1 MESINKETFIWI
13 KAALPLILQLIS
25 LGVAIRID
33 PFIQKEK
40 RHLLFIT
47 VLLISTLLIQGI
59 GDYNATT
66 RFQRYF
72 YSILGYSIRPV
83 IIVLFILITADQTE
97 NMKKLLWSSCIIN
110 ALIYVSSFFYP
121 IAIYIS
127 EKNKFFRGPLAY
139 TCFYVSFIL
148 IIYHTQQA
156 LKRFFSEKK
165 KISLIPISATLLI
178 IAATVADLN
187 TENAYISYLTIAIIS
202 ASLLYYIWLHM
213 QFVSEHEKELL
224 AEQRIRIMISQIQ
237 PHFLFN
243 TLSTIQALCKI
254 DPEKAFDT
262 CEKFG
267 VYLRQNIDS
276 LNQSELIPF
285 NKELEHTK
293 VYAEIEMLRFPS
305 IRMEYDIKD
314 SEFDLPALSIQPIVE
329 NSIRHGVRIR
339 EEGIVKV
346 STYEENNNHV
356 IIIEDNG
363 TGFDPDKDFKDEG
376 THIGLKNVKERLEKM
391 CNGTLDIEST
401 IDVGTRITI
410 TIPVSE
416 DKS

>member
-1 MESINKETFIWI
+1 MKNINKETLIWI
-13 KAALPLILQLIS
+13 KVALPLILQIIALT
-25 LGVAIRID
+25 VAIRID
-33 PFIQKEK
+33 PFIQKDK
-40 RHLLFIT
+40 RRL
-47 VLLISTLLIQGI
+47 LLIANLLTSTLLIQNI
-59 GDYNATT
+59 GDYTSSVPFE
-66 RFQRYF
+66 RLFL
-72 YSILGYSIRPV
+72 SIYGYTIRPI
-83 IIVLFILITADQTE
+83 IIVLFILITASQSNKRE
-97 NMKKLLWSSCIIN
+97 KLLWSICAIN

-121 IAIYIS
+121 VAIYIS
-127 EKNKFFRGPLAY
+127 ENNVFNRGPLAY

-156 LKRFFSEKK
+156 LSRFFSEKRRF
-165 KISLIPISATLLI
+165 SLIPVFTALLI
-178 IAATVADLN
+178 IGATIADLN
-187 TENAYISYLTIAIIS
+187 TQNDYISFLTIAIIS

-243 TLSTIQALCKI
+243 TLSTIQALCRI

-267 VYLRQNIDS
+267 TYLRQNIDS

-314 SEFDLPALSIQPIVE
+314 SDFVLPALSIQPIVE

-339 EEGIVKV
+339 EEGIVRIK
-346 STYEENNNHV
+346 TYEENNSHV
-356 IIIEDNG
+356 IIVEDNG
-363 TGFDPDKDFKDEG
+363 TGFDPNKDLKDEG
-376 THIGLKNVKERLEKM
+376 THIGIKNVRERLEEM
-391 CNGTLDIEST
+391 CNGTLNIDST
-401 IDVGTRITI
+401 IDAGTRITI

-416 DKS
+416 DEK